1 MASVLEH
8 RSLAARF
15 PLFEASPLSNLIV
28 DADAGVVVA
37 GNAAAARLYGYSQAE
52 LRGLPLECIWPRGEA
67 ILRDPRTDPLQRTW
81 RHRRKSGEW
90 LHVTVSTQAVALD
103 AGPALVLQVNDLTD
117 RAFSAALMESQGRV
131 LEMVA
136 RGRPLNR
143 ILAELVRAMERLSAG
158 MLGSVLLLDEAGR
171 LRHGAAPSL
180 PRAYWR
186 AIDGVKIGPAVGS
199 CGTAVHLRRQVI
211 VTDIAADP
219 LWQDYRALALPHGLR
234 ACWSTPIFCRA
245 GKVIGAFAM
254 YYREVRSPG
263 ERDLRLVH
271 AAVDLAAIALER
283 DLADRELKASEERLR
298 AILDHAA
305 SAVYVKDLEGRYRLA
320 NRHFERVTGIA
331 AADTLGRRDAELFPR
346 EIADALVANDRR
358 VLDARAPLE
367 AEETM
372 RHADGEHVYL
382 SVKFPLLRADGTAYA
397 VCGISS
403 DITAIKLRKRELERS
418 REQLRALTGRL
429 QTVREEERVRIS
441 REIHDE
447 LGQVLTALRMNQTLL
462 LEGVRAGECDQ
473 AGIVAQLESMQA
485 QVKGAL
491 ASVRR
496 IATELR
502 PDVLDSLGLAAALEW
517 QAAEFTHRTGIA
529 CAVALPPA
537 PLEVD
542 AARATALFRIC
553 QEALTNAARH
563 SGASR
568 VHLELRSA
576 AAVLELSVADDG
588 RGMAL
593 DGEQGVGLSLGILG
607 MRERAAALGGEVAID
622 SAPGRGTTVT
632 ARLPAG
638 RG

>member
-1 MASVLEH
+1 MA
-8 RSLAARF
+8 
-15 PLFEASPLSNLIV
+15 LFEGSPHSILVVDPRSCVILSANP
-28 DADAGVVVA
+28 
-37 GNAAAARLYGYSQAE
+37 AAARQYGYTEAE
-52 LRGLPLECIWPRGEA
+52 FKGLRLESVWPRGGQS
-67 ILRDPRTDPLQRTW
+67 LRSVSGQDGRSLKTW
-81 RHRRKSGEW
+81 RHRRKNGEW
-90 LHVTVSTQAVALD
+90 MHVTVAAQDVSMEER
-103 AGPALVLQVNDLTD
+103 PALALHVSDVTD
-117 RAFSAALMESQGRV
+117 RALSVALLEGQGRV

-136 RGRPLNR
+136 RGSPLRR
-143 ILAELVRAMERLSAG
+143 ILSELVRTTESLSSG
-158 MLGSVLLLDEAGR
+158 MLGSVMLLDEHGR
-171 LRHGAAPSL
+171 LRLGAAPGL
-180 PRAYWR
+180 PRDYLA
-186 AIDGVKIGPAVGS
+186 AIDGVRIGPKAGC
-199 CGTAVHLRRQVI
+199 CGTAAYLGRQVI

-219 LWQDYRALALPHGLR
+219 LWDDYRDVALRHGLC

-245 GKVIGAFAM
+245 GRVIGAFAM

-271 AAVDLAAIALER
+271 AAVDLAAIAIER
-283 DLADRELKASEERLR
+283 DLADRELKESEGRLR

-305 SAVYVKDLEGRYRLA
+305 SAVYVKDLEGRYRLV
-320 NRHFERVTGIA
+320 NRHFEHVTGIA
-331 AADTLGRRDAELFPR
+331 AADALGKRDTELFPR
-346 EIADALVANDRR
+346 EAAEALVANDRR

-367 AEETM
+367 AEETL

-382 SVKFPLLRADGTAYA
+382 SVKFPLLRADGTPYA

-403 DITAIKLRKRELERS
+403 DITPIKRRKRELERS

-462 LEGVRAGECDQ
+462 LQGVRAGELDP
-473 AGIVAQLESMQA
+473 AAIAAQLESMQG

-529 CAVALPPA
+529 CSVALPPG
-537 PLEVD
+537 PQEVD

-563 SGASR
+563 SGATR
-568 VHLELRSA
+568 VRIELRRAGA
-576 AAVLELSVADDG
+576 AIELAVADDG

-593 DGEQGVGLSLGILG
+593 DGEQGVALSLGILG
-607 MRERAAALGGEVAID
+607 MRERAAVLGGEVVID